1 MSYEASQKI
10 HSALHWLAATQGVFI
25 GGRTFLCW
33 NPQGIEIP
41 KPQAAF
47 LRRGAAKQI
56 KYSDYRKALSE
67 TLRGWQETIPRDA
80 GRRSGRLC
88 RRHIRTSFPH
98 LLQRA
103 SGL

>member
-47 LRRGAAKQI
+47 LRRSTAKQI

-80 GRRSGRLC
+80 GAVVAR
-88 RRHIRTSFPH
+88 
-98 LLQRA
+98 
-103 SGL
+103 